1 MSTLALL
8 GLLGIVFL
16 IWVATNGR
24 RYDED
29 SLLITGVFGL
39 FMTGAI
45 FASTT
50 FNMLGSKDKGI
61 YWISF
66 PASHTEKLL
75 VNLFFNVIVF
85 TLVYVCCFFLLK
97 TLVEAY
103 INFLIQSEGIKSSLA
118 NLNIA
123 PQSLQGLALDFIR

>member
-1 MSTLALL
+1 MTANFSFSRLGKLIVKQWVENRRLYLMSTLALL

-29 SLLITGVFGL
+29 SLLITGMFGL
-39 FMTGAI
+39 FITGAV

-50 FNMLGSKDKGI
+50 FSMLGSKDKGI

-66 PASHTEKLL
+66 PASHAEKLL
-75 VNLFFNVIVF
+75 ANLFFNVIVF
-85 TLVYVCCFFLLK
+85 TLVYVCCFF
-97 TLVEAY
+97 Y
-103 INFLIQSEGIKSSLA
+103 
-118 NLNIA
+118 
-123 PQSLQGLALDFIR
+123 